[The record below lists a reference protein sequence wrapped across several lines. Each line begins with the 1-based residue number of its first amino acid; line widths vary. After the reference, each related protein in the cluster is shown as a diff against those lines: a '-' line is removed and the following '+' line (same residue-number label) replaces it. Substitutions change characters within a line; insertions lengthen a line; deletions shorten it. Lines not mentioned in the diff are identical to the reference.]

1 MIKIITISAAILLV
15 AYLYR
20 YFAQKNQIH
29 QWRKQLQR
37 GDKVRFFY
45 NGRFLYGSIKQIV
58 DNGQTLKI
66 RYLFRGET
74 YSIELP
80 IKSVVPTLND

>member
-20 YFAQKNQIH
+20 YFAKKNQIH

-45 NGRFLYGSIKQIV
+45 NGRFLYGSIREFNN
-58 DNGQTLKI
+58 NGQTVTI
-66 RYLFRGET
+66 RYQFHGLT
-74 YSIELP
+74 YRLQLPLNAVLP
-80 IKSVVPTLND
+80 IKND